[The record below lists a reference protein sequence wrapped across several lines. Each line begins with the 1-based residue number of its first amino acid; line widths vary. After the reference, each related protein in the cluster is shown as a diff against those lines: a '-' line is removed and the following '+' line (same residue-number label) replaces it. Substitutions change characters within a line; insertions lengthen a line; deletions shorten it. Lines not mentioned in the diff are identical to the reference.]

1 MPFHFDID
9 RAIQLTA
16 FCIRRSGSDR
26 MNTMKLLKL
35 LYIADRESLRI
46 AGYALTGDTPFAL
59 PHGPV
64 LSRIYDL
71 IKTRDDWVFL
81 DENPEEMRWCSYF
94 KTGGRDLCIVK
105 EPGEDRLSEHDKQ
118 VISDVLARHGQLD
131 QFQLRDLT
139 HEFAEWRN
147 NDPGSSSRPIPLRD
161 ILDALGRH
169 QDIATLEQAQR
180 EDQYFAHIFG
190 T

>member
-16 FCIRRSGSDR
+16 FCIRQSGSDR

-35 LYIADRESLRI
+35 LYIADRESLRT
-46 AGYALTGDTPFAL
+46 AGYALTGDAPFAL
-59 PHGPV
+59 KHGPV

-71 IKTRDDWVFL
+71 TKTGNDWAFL
-81 DENPEEMRWCSYF
+81 DENPEEELWCSHF
-94 KTGGRDLCIVK
+94 KMDGRDLCIAE
-105 EPGEDRLSEHDKQ
+105 EPGEDRLSEHDKN
-118 VISDVLARHGQLD
+118 VISDVMRRYGELD

-139 HEFAEWRN
+139 HKFAECRN

-161 ILDALGRH
+161 ILEALGRH
-169 QDIATLEQAQR
+169 EAAETAEQAQL
-180 EDQYFAHIFG
+180 EDQHFASIFG
-190 T
+190 S